1 MKNERL
7 RGEKMTMHE
16 KEMVKREIKME
27 IDSLKEVLL
36 LARWLNSRLQDQI
49 DNIEYWLEELE
60 KSYNKLVGEKHD
72 SK

>member
-1 MKNERL
+1 
-7 RGEKMTMHE
+7 MTMHE

>member
-1 MKNERL
+1 MKNN
-7 RGEKMTMHE
+7 TD

-60 KSYNKLVGEKHD
+60 KSYNKLVSEGEKHD